1 MMAAQHDRRRQQTL
15 LFCFCVAIK
24 SGEIAS
30 TAVAHPSICSDV
42 TDRLVKKIVSN
53 KRLLSK
59 KDSAVARE
67 LVGVR
72 SVFQK
77 DRDLHKM
84 ADSDSCA
91 STTARQSLQL
101 HLSNHETRHRRHTGI
116 DTDSDAED
124 SVEDS
129 ITMDGP
135 PLASLSLTHVHY
147 DPTSKISH
155 ACAFLALVPQ
165 ALCITYATLIWSS
178 REMEV
183 LLMFAGQM
191 GCEALNW
198 VLKRFIREDRPAQ
211 MLGKGYG
218 MPSSHAQFVAFFAV
232 YLGLWVVVRHDP
244 WKNTESKT
252 HVPTPMWQRVGLAVL
267 AMGGAVAVAQSRM
280 YVSQPCSSSIERVS
294 DFNVDIST
302 TTHHARCMQA
312 LQSAHYAALRGSSPL
327 QSEDT
332 LVWSTTCST

>member
-1 MMAAQHDRRRQQTL
+1 MVGGKH
-15 LFCFCVAIK
+15 FCFALLLHPNLGKPFRQELTK
-24 SGEIAS
+24 SKYS
-30 TAVAHPSICSDV
+30 QRQNRSICRQDLIQPVV
-42 TDRLVKKIVSN
+42 TQQVGT
-53 KRLLSK
+53 
-59 KDSAVARE
+59 ARWQE
-67 LVGVR
+67 SW
-72 SVFQK
+72 SVFCRSSGSHQHG
-77 DRDLHKM
+77 DLVRM
-84 ADSDSCA
+84 PDSDSCA
-91 STTARQSLQL
+91 SASSRQSLQL
-101 HLSNHETRHRRHTGI
+101 HSNSQLRHRRHTAN
-116 DTDSDAED
+116 DTHSNAEHSAEP
-124 SVEDS
+124 SV
-129 ITMDGP
+129 TMDGP

-165 ALCITYATLIWSS
+165 ALCITYATLIWST
-178 REMEV
+178 REIEI

-252 HVPTPMWQRVGLAVL
+252 HVPTPMWQRVGLALL

-280 YVSQPCSSSIERVS
+280 YV
-294 DFNVDIST
+294 
-302 TTHHARCMQA
+302 
-312 LQSAHYAALRGSSPL
+312 LRPKYHPNGQVL
-327 QSEDT
+327 T
-332 LVWSTTCST
+332 LS